1 MKPPLMQPRVAMVT
15 FSTRPRGGAVHTL
28 HLAESLV
35 AQGQPVHIFALGDP
49 KQGFSRPTPVP
60 FTICRSPGDNGS
72 LEEKVMRS
80 VEVLA
85 EHLLEVVPGQ
95 FDIIHAQDCIA
106 ARAACAVR
114 DRHPEIEVVR
124 TVHHIDDFS
133 TQALVQ
139 CQHRSILDPDHVLV
153 VSRYWQ
159 KVLTDEY
166 GIHSTVVT
174 NGVDAARFTRPAGFD
189 GQPFRSRV
197 GGDGRVVLLTVGGIE
212 PRKGSLELFEAL
224 AEVKAG
230 REDPPVLVVVG
241 GHSFRDHSA
250 YRDAALVRA
259 EELGLKEGDDY
270 HLLGTVSDE
279 ELAAWYHSA
288 DAFVFPSVKEGWG
301 LAVLE
306 ALAAGLPVLT
316 TDIEV
321 FREYLAG
328 DTAVLVPPG
337 DARSI
342 AAGISKLVDNPDF
355 RRRLGRSGP
364 GISARYTWE
373 ECAARH
379 IEIYNEVMGAAT
391 AVPKAAINW

>member
-1 MKPPLMQPRVAMVT
+1 MTQPRVAMVT

-28 HLAESLV
+28 HLSESLV

-49 KQGFSRPTPVP
+49 NQGFSRPTSVP
-60 FTICRSPGDNGS
+60 FTICPAPDNDGT
-72 LEEKVMRS
+72 LEDKVMRS
-80 VEVLA
+80 VDVLA
-85 EHLLEVVPGQ
+85 KHLLEVAPGN
-95 FDIIHAQDCIA
+95 FDVLHAQDCIA

-114 DRHPEIEVVR
+114 DQHPEIDVVR

-133 TQALVQ
+133 TQALIE
-139 CQHRSILDPDHVLV
+139 CQHRSILDPDYVLV

-159 KVLTDEY
+159 EILTDQY
-166 GIHSTVVT
+166 GIESTVVT
-174 NGVDAARFTRPAGFD
+174 NGVDAGRFTRPAGFD
-189 GQPFRSRV
+189 AEPLRSTV
-197 GGDGRVVLLTVGGIE
+197 GGESRVVLLTVGGIE

-224 AEVKAG
+224 AQVKAG
-230 REDPPVLVVVG
+230 RADPPVLVVIG

-250 YRDAALVRA
+250 YRDAALARA

-270 HLLGTVSDE
+270 HLLGTVTDS

-316 TDIEV
+316 TDIAV

-337 DARSI
+337 DAGRI
-342 AAGISKLVDNPDF
+342 AAGLSRLVDDPGLRF
-355 RRRLGRSGP
+355 RLGRSGP
-364 GISARYTWE
+364 GIAARFTWE

-379 IEIYNEVMGAAT
+379 IGIYRNVVGWGPA
-391 AVPKAAINW
+391 N